1 MHDVTFTHNGT
12 RYGTDAETYR
22 ILFEVIG
29 TEDEATMIDWGL
41 KNGKIKEV
49 ENE

>member
-1 MHDVTFTHNGT
+1 MHDVTFTHNGQ

-29 TEDEATMIDWGL
+29 TGEEILVLIWGL
-41 KNGKIKEV
+41 KSGKIKEV
-49 ENE
+49 AQ

>member
-22 ILFEVIG
+22 ILFEVVG
-29 TEDEATMIDWGL
+29 TEDELLVMAWGL
-41 KNGKIKEV
+41 LNSKIKEV
-49 ENE
+49 AQ